1 MFGWT
6 LCCSHLEI
14 WTGMPHFYFAWD
26 PVNYVASPCP
36 QMTTDLQVIK
46 CDGLKDVYE
55 FFNIPLFKRWR
66 QVSLSLNIISC
77 TLRFTSNRTCWK
89 WWWLPRIHHRRHCS
103 IHLAPSLKITCWGV
117 SQLTCEEIQAA
128 NSMER
133 SMWWGIEASRKQPC
147 EWAILVWI
155 NTPIYHTM
163 TFKSGLNKTK

>member
-36 QMTTDLQVIK
+36 QMTIDLQIIK

-66 QVSLSLNIISC
+66 LVSLSLNIISC

-117 SQLTCEEIQAA
+117 SQLRRFKQLTLWRGPCGEE
-128 NSMER
+128 
-133 SMWWGIEASRKQPC
+133 
-147 EWAILVWI
+147 
-155 NTPIYHTM
+155 
-163 TFKSGLNKTK
+163 